1 MCEWV
6 RITASRGVPND
17 GRLWDAETSNAF
29 EVTSR
34 SAPES
39 MRTRQVVAALIML
52 ERAVLGSLRCTV
64 PATETEHRWDVIVD
78 HSSSM
83 YVPLSDPVTRAP
95 HMRTTIR
102 SCLTSVFTASAS
114 VAVLSGGITAQTTET
129 QRAAAREIL
138 AEIDALQN
146 RLDPTGMAQRLAGR
160 GDAERDAV
168 VTRTTE
174 LWQAEMGDLSDFIGQ
189 NPEVAWEEFLAVD
202 TLTSVLRRRGWD
214 VEIGVAGLET
224 AFVAT
229 WTAPAGADGLTLGFI
244 GEYDA
249 LRDADGPFH
258 GDQHNAQTPIVYASA
273 FAIAEYMERSGTPG
287 QLKIY
292 GTPAEEV
299 GPPAKV
305 IMHDAGIFDGADLLV
320 RSHGV
325 TETSRSR
332 AGFGSCCLNIN
343 EVKYTF
349 LGRPSH
355 QMASWFGRNALEAAV
370 HFYTLVDGLRSTLR
384 PEASI
389 QGVIPEGGE
398 APNVVP
404 QRAVV
409 DYYIRY
415 PDPVYLEHVTKMMND
430 AARGA
435 ALATGTT
442 VEIDRYGEYRDGISL
457 GTLQELAFAY
467 AGELDAPRMNPE
479 PTRPSGYEETGVV
492 TKDIPG
498 IGISVFSSRGAN
510 HTRGMLDDTFNEIGH
525 RGFRISAEIMSSIV
539 YDFMTRPEL
548 RDAVAEEQATLSGLL
563 DEYHQALREAYAAE
577 IGAPTGNH

>member
-1 MCEWV
+1 
-6 RITASRGVPND
+6 
-17 GRLWDAETSNAF
+17 
-29 EVTSR
+29 
-34 SAPES
+34 
-39 MRTRQVVAALIML
+39 MRTIVRHTVVFHLTGLLLIGVNPNHAA
-52 ERAVLGSLRCTV
+52 G
-64 PATETEHRWDVIVD
+64 
-78 HSSSM
+78 
-83 YVPLSDPVTRAP
+83 
-95 HMRTTIR
+95 
-102 SCLTSVFTASAS
+102 
-114 VAVLSGGITAQTTET
+114 QTTDTE
-129 QRAAAREIL
+129 RAAAREIM
-138 AEIDALQN
+138 AEIDDLQA
-146 RLDPTGMAQRLAGR
+146 RLNPTGMAAQLSGR
-160 GDAERDAV
+160 SDAERDAV
-168 VTRTTE
+168 VARTAG
-174 LWQAEMGDLSDFIGQ
+174 LWNAEMQDLSDFIGQ

-202 TLTSVLRRRGWD
+202 TLTAVLRNAGWTVD
-214 VEIGVAGLET
+214 VGVADLET

-229 WTAPAGADGLTLGFI
+229 WAAPAGADGLTLGFI

-249 LRDADGPFH
+249 LRDSDGPFH
-258 GDQHNAQTPIVYASA
+258 GDQHNAQTPIVLASA
-273 FAIAEYMERSGTPG
+273 FAIAEYMERAGVPG

-305 IMHDAGIFDGADLLV
+305 IMHDAGIFDDADLLV

-370 HFYTLVDGLRSTLR
+370 HFYTLVDGLRSTFR

-415 PDPVYLEHVTKMMND
+415 PDPIYLEHVTKMMDN

-457 GTLQELAFAY
+457 GTLQELAYAY
-467 AGELDAPRMNPE
+467 AGALDAPRMNPE

-492 TKDIPG
+492 TEDIPG

-525 RGFRISAEIMSSIV
+525 TGFRISAEVMSSIV

-548 RDAVAEEQATLSGLL
+548 RDAVAEEQATLSSLL
-563 DEYHQALREAYAAE
+563 GEYHEALRAAYSAE
-577 IGAPTGNH
+577 IGVPIGQR

>member
-1 MCEWV
+1 MRLMSRV
-6 RITASRGVPND
+6 RTT
-17 GRLWDAETSNAF
+17 LWLT
-29 EVTSR
+29 
-34 SAPES
+34 
-39 MRTRQVVAALIML
+39 AALAL
-52 ERAVLGSLRCTV
+52 
-64 PATETEHRWDVIVD
+64 P
-78 HSSSM
+78 
-83 YVPLSDPVTRAP
+83 
-95 HMRTTIR
+95 
-102 SCLTSVFTASAS
+102 TAAQS
-114 VAVLSGGITAQTTET
+114 QTTET
-129 QRAAAREIL
+129 ERAAARDIL
-138 AEIDALQN
+138 AQIEALQARLQPTRMADGLASRPDADRDALVA
-146 RLDPTGMAQRLAGR
+146 RT
-160 GDAERDAV
+160 RD
-168 VTRTTE
+168 
-174 LWQAEMGDLSDFIGQ
+174 LWRSEMQSLSDFIGQ
-189 NPEVAWEEFLAVD
+189 NPEVAWEEHLAVD
-202 TLTSVLRRRGWD
+202 TLTSVLRARGWA
-214 VEIGVAGLET
+214 VETGVADLET

-229 WTAPAGADGLTLGFI
+229 WTSPAGPDGLLLGFI

-258 GDQHNAQTPIVYASA
+258 GDQHNAQTPIVFASA
-273 FAIAEYMERSGTPG
+273 FAIAEYMTRTATPG
-287 QLKIY
+287 RLRIY

-305 IMHDAGIFDGADLLV
+305 IMHEAGIFDGADLLV

-370 HFYTLVDGLRSTLR
+370 HFYTMVDGLRSTLR

-389 QGVIPEGGE
+389 QGVIPEGGD

-415 PDPVYLEHVTKMMND
+415 PDPVYLEHVTRMMDD

-435 ALATGTT
+435 AMATGTT

-467 AGELDAPRMNPE
+467 AGELEAPRLNPE

-510 HTRGMLDDTFNEIGH
+510 HTRGMLEDTFNDVGH
-525 RGFRISAEIMSSIV
+525 TGFRISAEIMTAIV
-539 YDFMTRPEL
+539 YDYMTRPEL
-548 RDAVAEEQATLSGLL
+548 RDAVREEQETLAGLL
-563 DEYHQALREAYAAE
+563 DAYHAALREAYAAE
-577 IGAPTGNH
+577 IGTPPVGNDQP

>member
-1 MCEWV
+1 
-6 RITASRGVPND
+6 
-17 GRLWDAETSNAF
+17 
-29 EVTSR
+29 
-34 SAPES
+34 
-39 MRTRQVVAALIML
+39 MRTIVRKTVIFHLAGLIVIGATPNRAA
-52 ERAVLGSLRCTV
+52 G
-64 PATETEHRWDVIVD
+64 
-78 HSSSM
+78 
-83 YVPLSDPVTRAP
+83 
-95 HMRTTIR
+95 
-102 SCLTSVFTASAS
+102 
-114 VAVLSGGITAQTTET
+114 QTTDT

-138 AEIDALQN
+138 AEIDALQA
-146 RLDPTGMAQRLAGR
+146 RLNPTGMAEQLSGR
-160 GDAERDAV
+160 SDAERDAIV
-168 VTRTTE
+168 ARTAG
-174 LWQAEMGDLSDFIGQ
+174 LWNAEMQDLSDFIGQ

-202 TLTSVLRRRGWD
+202 TLTAVLRNAGWTVD
-214 VEIGVAGLET
+214 VGVADLET

-229 WTAPAGADGLTLGFI
+229 WTAPAGPDGLTLGFI

-249 LRDADGPFH
+249 LRDSDGPFH
-258 GDQHNAQTPIVYASA
+258 GDQHNAQTPIVLASA
-273 FAIAEYMERSGTPG
+273 FAIAEYMERAGVPG

-305 IMHDAGIFDGADLLV
+305 IMHDAGIFDDADLLV

-370 HFYTLVDGLRSTLR
+370 HFYTLVDGLRSTFR

-415 PDPVYLEHVTKMMND
+415 PDPVYLEHVTRMMDD

-457 GTLQELAFAY
+457 GTLQELAYAY
-467 AGELDAPRMNPE
+467 AGALDAPRMNPE
-479 PTRPSGYEETGVV
+479 PARPSGYEETGVV
-492 TKDIPG
+492 TEDIPG

-510 HTRGMLDDTFNEIGH
+510 HTRGMLADTFNEVGH
-525 RGFRISAEIMSSIV
+525 TGFRISAEIMSSIV

-563 DEYHQALREAYAAE
+563 GEYHDALRAAYSAE
-577 IGAPTGNH
+577 IGVPIGQR

>member
-1 MCEWV
+1 MKPL
-6 RITASRGVPND
+6 VP
-17 GRLWDAETSNAF
+17 A
-29 EVTSR
+29 
-34 SAPES
+34 
-39 MRTRQVVAALIML
+39 
-52 ERAVLGSLRCTV
+52 AVLLLL
-64 PATETEHRWDVIVD
+64 PAG
-78 HSSSM
+78 
-83 YVPLSDPVTRAP
+83 L
-95 HMRTTIR
+95 
-102 SCLTSVFTASAS
+102 
-114 VAVLSGGITAQTTET
+114 TAQTTPTE
-129 QRAAAREIL
+129 RAAAREIL
-138 AEIDALQN
+138 QQIDALQA
-146 RLDPTGMAQRLAGR
+146 RLAPTEEARRLAGR
-160 GDAERDAV
+160 ADGARDAV
-168 VTRTTE
+168 VRRAAA
-174 LWQAEMGDLSDFIGQ
+174 LWRAEMQDLSDFIGR
-189 NPEVAWEEFLAVD
+189 NPEVAWEEHLAVD

-229 WTAPAGADGLTLGFI
+229 WTSPAGADGLMLGLI

-258 GDQHNAQTPIVYASA
+258 GDQHNAQTPIAFASA
-273 FAIAEYMERSGTPG
+273 FALAEHMAASGTPG
-287 QLKIY
+287 RIRIY

-305 IMHDAGIFDGADLLV
+305 IMHEAGIFDGADLLV

-325 TETSRSR
+325 TQTSR
-332 AGFGSCCLNIN
+332 AAVGFGSCCLNIN

-349 LGRPSH
+349 LGKPSH

-415 PDPVYLEHVTKMMND
+415 PDPVYLEHVTRMMDD

-435 ALATGTT
+435 ALATGTE

-467 AGELDAPRMNPE
+467 AQELDAPNIAPE

-498 IGISVFSSRGAN
+498 IGVSIFSSRGAN
-510 HTRGMLDDTFNEIGH
+510 HTRGMLEDTFNEIGH
-525 RGFRISAEIMSSIV
+525 TGFRISAEVMTAIL
-539 YDFMTRPEL
+539 YDYLTRPEL
-548 RDAVAEEQATLSGLL
+548 RSAVGEEHAALAGLL
-563 DEYHQALREAYAAE
+563 DEYHERLRAAYAGE
-577 IGAPTGNH
+577 IGTPPIGR

>member
-1 MCEWV
+1 
-6 RITASRGVPND
+6 
-17 GRLWDAETSNAF
+17 
-29 EVTSR
+29 
-34 SAPES
+34 
-39 MRTRQVVAALIML
+39 MRTVITPYLAFALI
-52 ERAVLGSLRCTV
+52 A
-64 PATETEHRWDVIVD
+64 
-78 HSSSM
+78 
-83 YVPLSDPVTRAP
+83 AP
-95 HMRTTIR
+95 TLAFSPSH
-102 SCLTSVFTASAS
+102 TA
-114 VAVLSGGITAQTTET
+114 GQTTDTE
-129 QRAAAREIL
+129 RAAAREIL
-138 AEIDALQN
+138 AEIDALQS

-160 GDAERDAV
+160 MDAERDAV
-168 VTRTTE
+168 VARTAE
-174 LWQAEMGDLSDFIGQ
+174 IWEAEMRDLSDFIGR
-189 NPEVAWEEFLAVD
+189 NPEIAWEEFLAVD
-202 TLTSVLRRRGWD
+202 TLTSVLRERGWD
-214 VEIGVAGLET
+214 VEVGVAGLET

-229 WTAPAGADGLTLGFI
+229 WTSPAGADGLTLGFI

-287 QLKIY
+287 QLKVY

-305 IMHDAGIFDGADLLV
+305 IMHDVGIFDDADLLV

-370 HFYTLVDGLRSTLR
+370 HFYTLVDGLRSTFR

-415 PDPVYLEHVTKMMND
+415 PDPVYLEHVTRMMDD

-467 AGELDAPRMNPE
+467 AGELDAPRINPE
-479 PTRPSGYEETGVV
+479 PTRPSGYEETGAV

-510 HTRGMLDDTFNEIGH
+510 HTRGMLDDTFNEVGH
-525 RGFRISAEIMSSIV
+525 TGFRISAEIMSSIV

-548 RDAVAEEQATLSGLL
+548 RNAVAEEQVTLSGLL
-563 DEYHQALREAYAAE
+563 DEYHEALREAYAAE
-577 IGAPTGNH
+577 VGAPIGQR

>member
-1 MCEWV
+1 M
-6 RITASRGVPND
+6 RSPPNA
-17 GRLWDAETSNAF
+17 LSAF
-29 EVTSR
+29 SVLVLLLAPG
-34 SAPES
+34 SA
-39 MRTRQVVAALIML
+39 R
-52 ERAVLGSLRCTV
+52 
-64 PATETEHRWDVIVD
+64 
-78 HSSSM
+78 
-83 YVPLSDPVTRAP
+83 
-95 HMRTTIR
+95 
-102 SCLTSVFTASAS
+102 
-114 VAVLSGGITAQTTET
+114 AQTTDTE
-129 QRAAAREIL
+129 RAAARDIL
-138 AEIDALQN
+138 AEIDALQE
-146 RLDPTGMAQRLAGR
+146 RLDPTGSAQALARRRDGT
-160 GDAERDAV
+160 RDALV
-168 VTRTTE
+168 DRTRE
-174 LWQAEMGDLSDFIGQ
+174 IWEAEMQALSDWIGR
-189 NPEVAWEEFLAVD
+189 NPEVAWVEHRAVD
-202 TLTSVLRRRGWD
+202 TLTAVLRDRGWD
-214 VEIGVAGLET
+214 VEVGVADLET

-229 WTAPAGADGLTLGFI
+229 WTSPAGPGELTLGLI

-258 GDQHNAQTPIVYASA
+258 GDQHNAQTPIVMATA
-273 FAIAEYMERSGTPG
+273 FALAEHFEAEGIPG
-287 QLKIY
+287 RLQIF

-305 IMHDAGIFDGADLLV
+305 IMHEAGIFDEADILV

-325 TETSRSR
+325 TQTSRAR

-343 EVKYTF
+343 EVKYVF
-349 LGRPSH
+349 LGTPSH

-370 HFYTLVDGLRSTLR
+370 HFYTMVDGLRSTLR

-415 PDPVYLEHVTKMMND
+415 PDPVYLEHVTRTMDD

-435 ALATGTT
+435 AMATGTT

-457 GTLQELAFAY
+457 GTLQELAYAY
-467 AGELDAPRMNPE
+467 AVEFGAPELNPE

-498 IGISVFSSRGAN
+498 IGVSVFSSRGAN

-525 RGFRISAEIMSSIV
+525 TGFRLSAEILTAIL
-539 YDFMTRPEL
+539 YDYLTEPDL
-548 RDAVAEEQATLSGLL
+548 RAAVEEEHTALSGLL
-563 DEYHQALREAYAAE
+563 DQYHEALRKAYAAE
-577 IGAPTGNH
+577 IGPAGPGSNP

>member
-1 MCEWV
+1 LAPFRCS
-6 RITASRGVPND
+6 RIPVCTFAILVGLSIP
-17 GRLWDAETSNAF
+17 T
-29 EVTSR
+29 T
-34 SAPES
+34 P
-39 MRTRQVVAALIML
+39 AL
-52 ERAVLGSLRCTV
+52 G
-64 PATETEHRWDVIVD
+64 
-78 HSSSM
+78 
-83 YVPLSDPVTRAP
+83 
-95 HMRTTIR
+95 
-102 SCLTSVFTASAS
+102 
-114 VAVLSGGITAQTTET
+114 QTTDT
-129 QRAAAREIL
+129 QRAAARDIL
-138 AEIDALQN
+138 AEIQSLQE
-146 RLDPTGMAQRLAGR
+146 RLDPTRAAQALATR
-160 GDAERDAV
+160 NDARRDALV
-168 VTRTTE
+168 ERTRE
-174 LWQAEMGDLSDFIGQ
+174 IWQDEMQALSDWIGHH
-189 NPEVAWEEFLAVD
+189 PEVGWEEEQAVD
-202 TLTSVLRRRGWD
+202 TLTAVLRGRGWEVD
-214 VEIGVAGLET
+214 VGVAGLET

-229 WTAPAGADGLTLGFI
+229 WTAPAGPGDLTLGLI

-258 GDQHNAQTPIVYASA
+258 GDQHNAQTPIVMSSA
-273 FAIAEYMERSGTPG
+273 FALAEYLEEEGVPAR
-287 QLKIY
+287 LKIY

-305 IMHDAGIFDGADLLV
+305 IMHEAGVFDGADILV

-325 TETSRSR
+325 TGTSRAR

-349 LGRPSH
+349 LGTPSH

-370 HFYTLVDGLRSTLR
+370 HFYTMVDGLRSTLR

-415 PDPVYLEHVTKMMND
+415 PDPVYLEHISRMMDD

-435 ALATGTT
+435 AMATGTE

-467 AGELDAPRMNPE
+467 ATELGAPEVSPE

-492 TKDIPG
+492 TKEIPG
-498 IGISVFSSRGAN
+498 VGVSIFSSRGAN
-510 HTRGMLDDTFNEIGH
+510 HTRGMLEDTFNEVGH
-525 RGFRISAEIMSSIV
+525 TGFRISAEVLTSIL
-539 YDFMTRPEL
+539 YDFLTRPDL
-548 RDAVAEEQATLSGLL
+548 RDSVREEHRTLTGLL
-563 DEYHQALREAYAAE
+563 DRYHDALREAYAGE
-577 IGAPTGNH
+577 LGLTSSQEGR